1 MYIAVSLKKKKEKKE
16 EAFIDV
22 FSLKRAFR
30 KIVHS
35 VVTYVYIL

>member
-1 MYIAVSLKKKKEKKE
+1 MYIAVSLKNKQTKK

-30 KIVHS
+30 KIVHL
-35 VVTYVYIL
+35 VVTYVYIH

>member
-1 MYIAVSLKKKKEKKE
+1 MYIDVRLKTTTTK

-35 VVTYVYIL
+35 VVTYVYIH

>member
-1 MYIAVSLKKKKEKKE
+1 MYIAVSLKTNKKEA
-16 EAFIDV
+16 AFIDV

-35 VVTYVYIL
+35 IVTYVYIN